1 MYHNHQAI
9 VNLFGGNGPV
19 CLSFEPHDDH
29 TVSDLK
35 RRLASMTHID
45 TTDQRISTLGG
56 RPLSDDDLLFN
67 DPQGPVTFNLSLR
80 LLGGKGGFGSML
92 RAQGGRM
99 NAQKTTNFE
108 ACRDLQGRR
117 IRTVNE
123 ERRLQDALAAQPEIE
138 RARQEAIK
146 KKIEDGLKERE
157 PKKFRFDDTQFLE
170 DREQAM
176 EGVKSAV
183 SSILKKQT
191 KKPKQQVVA
200 MSLLFGDEMDDEDDD
215 EDEGDDDEQP
225 NDAEGDS
232 ESQQQQDTQKSSSGK
247 ESTKDKGKGKAS
259 TTSQGKQSAS
269 SSGNDDN
276 EDDDNENSNNK
287 NLLSDFME
295 ANYDEEYDSEED
307 EDFEENDEDEGSTS
321 DDDLEEEDF
330 EAEEEEDEPIDT
342 AAATKAS
349 SSGSSKEDKGKG
361 KVTRKRKEREE

>member
-1 MYHNHQAI
+1 MHHNHQAI
-9 VNLFGGNGPV
+9 VNLFGGNGPL
-19 CLSFEPHDDH
+19 CLSFAPHDDH

-56 RPLSDDDLLFN
+56 RPLSDDDLLFH

-146 KKIEDGLKERE
+146 KKIEEGLKERE

-183 SSILKKQT
+183 SSILRKQT

-200 MSLLFGDEMDDEDDD
+200 IPLLLDDDMDDEEEDDD
-215 EDEGDDDEQP
+215 YEQP

-232 ESQQQQDTQKSSSGK
+232 ESQKQQDTQQSSTEKDSA
-247 ESTKDKGKGKAS
+247 KDKGKGKMT
-259 TTSQGKQSAS
+259 TTSKGKQPAS
-269 SSGNDDN
+269 SSGNNDN
-276 EDDDNENSNNK
+276 EEDDDENNNNK

-307 EDFEENDEDEGSTS
+307 EDFEENDEEEGSS
-321 DDDLEEEDF
+321 SGEEDLEDEDF
-330 EAEEEEDEPIDT
+330 EAEEEDEPVDT
-342 AAATKAS
+342 PAASKAS
-349 SSGSSKEDKGKG
+349 ASSKEDKGKG